1 MRLGFLLPCI
11 TVLLVAGNVCKLA
24 QNSSALPLS
33 TSSRW
38 IVDESGLRV
47 KLACVN
53 WVSHLE
59 PVVVEGMG
67 KQPLDTISKKIAA
80 MGFNCV
86 RLTWPLFL
94 VTNDSLAGL
103 TVRQSFQALGLMESI
118 AGIQVNNPDLLNLT
132 LIQAF
137 KAVVSN
143 LADNNIMVILDNH
156 ISKPGWCCSNFDG
169 NGFFGDKYFDAEE
182 WIKGLTKMAT
192 MFNGSPNVVGMSL
205 RNELRGPKQG
215 VTEWYRY
222 MQRGAEAVHSANP
235 NVLVILSGLSFDND
249 LGYLSKKPVELTFQ
263 GKLVFELHWYA
274 FSDGQAWANGN
285 PNQVCGR
292 VAGNVMRRAGFL
304 LDQGWPLFL
313 SEFGLD
319 QRGTNVNDNR
329 YLGCM
334 MGVAA
339 ELDLDWALWTLQ
351 GSYYIRQGVLAMDE
365 TYGLLTWDW
374 SKPRNSGLLQRI
386 QAIQSPFQGPGL
398 SDLSPYSI
406 IFHPSTGLCVLRTSL
421 LGPIELGPC
430 DESDVW
436 SYTEQQTLT
445 LKDKLLCLKADGT
458 GKPARLGIICS
469 DTQSK
474 WEFISDSKMHLSTK
488 MSSDGS
494 SLCLDVDP
502 DGISII
508 TNPCRCLTND
518 HTCNPEGQWFKM
530 ISSTRKTASKNSILR
545 LPSRPEIWRF
555 VRNRV
560 LESSV

>member
-1 MRLGFLLPCI
+1 MDKLQREVNHMCSRSTI
-11 TVLLVAGNVCKLA
+11 ASVLIISPLI
-24 QNSSALPLS
+24 SA
-33 TSSRW
+33 
-38 IVDESGLRV
+38 
-47 KLACVN
+47 N
-53 WVSHLE
+53 
-59 PVVVEGMG
+59 
-67 KQPLDTISKKIAA
+67 
-80 MGFNCV
+80 
-86 RLTWPLFL
+86 LTW
-94 VTNDSLAGL
+94 
-103 TVRQSFQALGLMESI
+103 
-118 AGIQVNNPDLLNLT
+118 NPDE
-132 LIQAF
+132 Q
-137 KAVVSN
+137 AVVSN

-169 NGFFGDKYFDAEE
+169 NGFFGDKYLDAEE
-182 WIKGLTKMAT
+182 WIKGLRKMAA
-192 MFNGSPNVVGMSL
+192 MFDGWPNVVGMSL

-215 VTEWYRY
+215 VTEWY
-222 MQRGAEAVHSANP
+222 MQRGAEVVHSANP

-249 LGYLSKKPVELTFQ
+249 LSYLSKKPVELTFQ

-304 LDQGWPLFL
+304 LDQGWPLLL

-329 YLGCM
+329 YLGCV

-339 ELDLDWALWTLQ
+339 ELDLDWAVWTLQ

-365 TYGLLTWDW
+365 TYGLLAWDW
-374 SKPRNSGLLQRI
+374 SKPRNSGL
-386 QAIQSPFQGPGL
+386 
-398 SDLSPYSI
+398 
-406 IFHPSTGLCVLRTSL
+406 TSL

-430 DESDVW
+430 DESEVW

-458 GKPARLGIICS
+458 GKPARLGIICI

-474 WEFISDSKMHLSTK
+474 WEFISDSRMHLSTK

-502 DGISII
+502 DGSSII

-518 HTCNPEGQWFKM
+518 QTCNPESQWFKM
-530 ISSTRKTASKNSILR
+530 ISSSRKT
-545 LPSRPEIWRF
+545 
-555 VRNRV
+555 
-560 LESSV
+560 

>member
-11 TVLLVAGNVCKLA
+11 TVLLVTGNVCKLA

-38 IVDESGLRV
+38 IVDESGVRV

-103 TVRQSFQALGLMESI
+103 TVRQSFQGLGLMESI
-118 AGIQVNNPDLLNLT
+118 AAVQVNNPDLLNLT

-137 KAVVSN
+137 KVRPSDHKKKKKNARSTIASVLIISPLISANLTWNPDEQAVVSN

-169 NGFFGDKYFDAEE
+169 NGFFGDKYLDAEE
-182 WIKGLTKMAT
+182 WIKGLRKMAA
-192 MFNGSPNVVGMSL
+192 MFDGWPNVVGMSL

-215 VTEWYRY
+215 VTEWY
-222 MQRGAEAVHSANP
+222 MQRGAEVVHSANP

-249 LGYLSKKPVELTFQ
+249 LSYLSKKPVELTFQ

-339 ELDLDWALWTLQ
+339 ELDLDWAVWTLQ

-365 TYGLLTWDW
+365 TYGLLAWDW
-374 SKPRNSGLLQRI
+374 SKPRNSGLLQRV
-386 QAIQSPFQGPGL
+386 QAIQSPFQG
-398 SDLSPYSI
+398 
-406 IFHPSTGLCVLRTSL
+406 
-421 LGPIELGPC
+421 LG
-430 DESDVW
+430 
-436 SYTEQQTLT
+436 
-445 LKDKLLCLKADGT
+445 
-458 GKPARLGIICS
+458 
-469 DTQSK
+469 
-474 WEFISDSKMHLSTK
+474 
-488 MSSDGS
+488 
-494 SLCLDVDP
+494 VDF
-502 DGISII
+502 
-508 TNPCRCLTND
+508 L
-518 HTCNPEGQWFKM
+518 
-530 ISSTRKTASKNSILR
+530 AL
-545 LPSRPEIWRF
+545 
-555 VRNRV
+555 
-560 LESSV
+560 